1 MSQTPDDPPK
11 PRPLDYASPEPAKL
25 GGAILAACLT
35 VLLVI
40 FSVFLGFAF
49 TQDTRN
55 TARGIV
61 VPYPYAVWLV
71 ELALLLALSLYLYRA
86 PARRRFA
93 LGIWI
98 GLGVALLLEGI
109 CFGVL
114 R

>member
-35 VLLVI
+35 VLLVGL
-40 FSVFLGFAF
+40 SVLIGVIVAE
-49 TQDTRN
+49 DPRN
-55 TARGIV
+55 TARGISITF
-61 VPYPYAVWLV
+61 PYSIWLV
-71 ELALLLALSLYLYRA
+71 ELALLLALSLYLYRT
-86 PARRRFA
+86 PSRRRFA

-114 R
+114 L